1 MVISCFAHI
10 VPLHAPIQCRETDL
24 ALDVFQAGFE
34 KYCRLIEFVPH
45 CSYVTFCHVLIHY
58 RYELMS
64 ECWNEDP
71 SSRPSFSEMI
81 DRLEVIM
88 TRDVPYCDLNKHD
101 ESRPYYN
108 VRPKAEG
115 HSG

>member
-1 MVISCFAHI
+1 MYFKVALTNI
-10 VPLHAPIQCRETDL
+10 VDSL
-24 ALDVFQAGFE
+24 VFFPQ
-34 KYCRLIEFVPH
+34 R
-45 CSYVTFCHVLIHY
+45 SYLTFSYLLTHD

-71 SSRPSFSEMI
+71 SSRPSFSELI

-88 TRDVPYCDLNKHD
+88 TRDVPYCDVDKHD

-108 VRPKAEG
+108 VPVNADE

>member
-1 MVISCFAHI
+1 MYFK
-10 VPLHAPIQCRETDL
+10 L
-24 ALDVFQAGFE
+24 ACGYD
-34 KYCRLIEFVPH
+34 KYSRLIGFVPQ
-45 CSYVTFCHVLIHY
+45 CSYLTFCHVLIHD
-58 RYELMS
+58 RYELMC

-71 SSRPSFSEMI
+71 SSRPSFSELI

-88 TRDVPYCDLNKHD
+88 TRDVPYCDLDKHD

-108 VRPKAEG
+108 VPSKADG

>member
-1 MVISCFAHI
+1 MYFK
-10 VPLHAPIQCRETDL
+10 L
-24 ALDVFQAGFE
+24 ACDFG
-34 KYCRLIEFVPH
+34 KYCRLVRFVPQY
-45 CSYVTFCHVLIHY
+45 SYLTLCHLLIHD

-71 SSRPSFSEMI
+71 SSRPSFSELI

-88 TRDVPYCDLNKHD
+88 TRDVPYCDLDKHD
-101 ESRPYYN
+101 ESHPYYN
-108 VRPKAEG
+108 VPAKADG

>member
-1 MVISCFAHI
+1 M
-10 VPLHAPIQCRETDL
+10 L
-24 ALDVFQAGFE
+24 ALTNIVDKVV
-34 KYCRLIEFVPH
+34 L
-45 CSYVTFCHVLIHY
+45 VTQSSHLSFCHLIPD

-71 SSRPSFSEMI
+71 SSRPSFSQLI

-88 TRDVPYCDLNKHD
+88 TSNVSYCDLDKHD
-101 ESRPYYN
+101 ESRSYYN
-108 VRPKAEG
+108 LPVNADG

>member
-1 MVISCFAHI
+1 MFV
-10 VPLHAPIQCRETDL
+10 LQCSHL
-24 ALDVFQAGFE
+24 
-34 KYCRLIEFVPH
+34 
-45 CSYVTFCHVLIHY
+45 TFCHLLIHD

-71 SSRPSFSEMI
+71 SSRSSFSELI

-88 TRDVPYCDLNKHD
+88 TRDCDLDKHD
-101 ESRPYYN
+101 ESRAYYN
-108 VRPKAEG
+108 VPVNADE

>member
-1 MVISCFAHI
+1 MQLFNFLS
-10 VPLHAPIQCRETDL
+10 
-24 ALDVFQAGFE
+24 
-34 KYCRLIEFVPH
+34 
-45 CSYVTFCHVLIHY
+45 SSIHD

-71 SSRPSFSEMI
+71 SSRPSFSELI

-88 TRDVPYCDLNKHD
+88 TKDVPYCDLDKHD
-101 ESRPYYN
+101 ESHSYYN
-108 VRPKAEG
+108 VPAKADE

>member
-1 MVISCFAHI
+1 M
-10 VPLHAPIQCRETDL
+10 Q
-24 ALDVFQAGFE
+24 
-34 KYCRLIEFVPH
+34 
-45 CSYVTFCHVLIHY
+45 CSYLTFCHLIHD

-71 SSRPSFSEMI
+71 SSRPSFSELI

-88 TRDVPYCDLNKHD
+88 TTNVPYCDLDKHD
-101 ESRPYYN
+101 ESRSYYN
-108 VRPKAEG
+108 LPAKADE

>member
-1 MVISCFAHI
+1 M
-10 VPLHAPIQCRETDL
+10 PLHAPIQCRETDL
-24 ALDVFQAGFE
+24 ALDVFQVRFD
-34 KYCRLIEFVPH
+34 KYYRLIEFVPH
-45 CSYVTFCHVLIHY
+45 CSYLTFCPVLIHD

-64 ECWNEDP
+64 ECWNEDL
-71 SSRPSFSEMI
+71 SSRPSFSELI

-108 VRPKAEG
+108 VPAKADG

>member
-1 MVISCFAHI
+1 MDQVCSAMQLFNFLTFDHI
-10 VPLHAPIQCRETDL
+10 HD
-24 ALDVFQAGFE
+24 
-34 KYCRLIEFVPH
+34 
-45 CSYVTFCHVLIHY
+45 

-71 SSRPSFSEMI
+71 ASRPSFSELI

-101 ESRPYYN
+101 ESRSYYN
-108 VRPKAEG
+108 LADDVIFS
-115 HSG
+115 HQ

>member
-1 MVISCFAHI
+1 MDRV
-10 VPLHAPIQCRETDL
+10 
-24 ALDVFQAGFE
+24 
-34 KYCRLIEFVPH
+34 
-45 CSYVTFCHVLIHY
+45 CSAMQLFNFLSSSIHD

-71 SSRPSFSEMI
+71 SSRPSFLELI

-88 TRDVPYCDLNKHD
+88 TKDVPYCDLNKHD
-101 ESRPYYN
+101 ESHSYYN
-108 VRPKAEG
+108 LPAKVDE